1 MPAPRRNYPAL
12 KETQQQVDDELSAA
26 PAVAPASPPQPE
38 YVNEIDLQDA
48 QRAAFTEVLQEK
60 AGMGRIPGRDV
71 PYWLGRFE
79 NEEPIALRHAQ
90 DALRLREVR
99 EIAEAAAAREE
110 AERAQELE
118 LEQDELER

>member
-60 AGMGRIPGRDV
+60 AGMGRIPGHDV

-79 NEEPIALRHAQ
+79 NGEPIALRHAQ